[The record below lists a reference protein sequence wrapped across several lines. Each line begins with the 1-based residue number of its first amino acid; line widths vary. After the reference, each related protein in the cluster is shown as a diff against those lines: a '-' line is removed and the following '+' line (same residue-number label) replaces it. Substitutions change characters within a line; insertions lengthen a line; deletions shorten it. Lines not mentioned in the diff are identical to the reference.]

1 MNILKDIQGM
11 KAAMQKWRE
20 RGHGIALVPTMGYF
34 HEGHLALMKR
44 AGELADKVVVSIF
57 VNPAQFGP
65 GEDLDKYPRDVE
77 RDMRLA
83 EGVGVDAIFIPRS
96 EAMYPENF
104 STWVTVEGLSENLCG
119 SSRPGHFRG
128 VATVVAKLFNLVEP
142 HFAVFGE
149 KDFQQLAII
158 RQMTRDLNISVNI
171 VSHPTV
177 REKDGLAMSSRNAYL
192 SPGERKVATCLFR
205 SLKLAEEMI
214 RKGETNVPVI
224 KEAIS
229 KLIMDEK
236 GTKIDYIF
244 MGDPEKLIP
253 YKKTKSPTLLALAV
267 WVGKTRL
274 IDNKVIK

>member
-1 MNILKDIQGM
+1 MNILKDIQ
-11 KAAMQKWRE
+11 AMTATRRKWRE
-20 RGHGIALVPTMGYF
+20 EGLGIALVPTMGYF

-57 VNPAQFGP
+57 VNPTQFGP
-65 GEDLDKYPRDVE
+65 GEDLDRYPRDLE
-77 RDMRLA
+77 RDKRLA
-83 EGVGVDAIFIPRS
+83 EGVGVDAIFIPG
-96 EAMYPENF
+96 AKDMYPENF
-104 STWVTVEGLSENLCG
+104 STWITVEGLSENMCG
-119 SSRPGHFRG
+119 SSRPGHFKG

-158 RQMTRDLNISVNI
+158 RQMTKDLNIPVDI
-171 VSHPTV
+171 VSQPTV
-177 REKDGLAMSSRNAYL
+177 REKDGLAMSSRNSYL

-214 RKGETNVPVI
+214 RKGETSVPVI
-224 KEAIS
+224 KVAVS

-244 MGDPEKLIP
+244 IGDPEKLVP
-253 YKKTKSPTLLALAV
+253 YEKTKSPALLALAV

-274 IDNKVIK
+274 IDNIIL